1 MLSVVD
7 PRGGLALTARKMGMT
22 GERKFGIL
30 WTRMHSARAVGKK
43 NHDCASFD
51 SATVTHVGIGCE
63 LFDYMEW
70 QKRLVRATQSVYMGG
85 NGIVVNE
92 SGAPPRG
99 GMKQLAEEKYEPIL

>member
-1 MLSVVD
+1 MDAYAFCKGS
-7 PRGGLALTARKMGMT
+7 
-22 GERKFGIL
+22 
-30 WTRMHSARAVGKK
+30 GKK
-43 NHDCASFD
+43 NHDCASFG
-51 SATVTHVGIGCE
+51 SATVTHVGIGCG